1 MVEYVVVLQPR
12 RSTFGLGSI
21 RFRSPLLTESISLSF
36 PPLTEMFHFSGY
48 CVSYPM
54 YSGMNDRYY
63 PSQVTP
69 FGHPGSSLAC
79 SFPRFFAA
87 CRVLLRLLAPRHSPY
102 ALTYFIILQKFFTTP
117 TIPQS
122 PFVTYCIVF
131 LSWYACFCVVV
142 VVVIQ
147 LPTCW
152 KAIASQQSFSL
163 PRRCQFSSSFQ

>member
-54 YSGMNDRYY
+54 YSGMND
-63 PSQVTP
+63 QV
-69 FGHPGSSLAC
+69 L
-79 SFPRFFAA
+79 
-87 CRVLLRLLAPRHSPY
+87 
-102 ALTYFIILQKFFTTP
+102 
-117 TIPQS
+117 PQS
-122 PFVTYCIVF
+122 GYPIRTPRIIACLQLPEVFRSLPRPSSPVGTKAFTVRPYLLHHIAKSFYHSYNTTKPFRDLLYCLFILV
-131 LSWYACFCVVV
+131 CMFCVVV